1 MHEEKQIE
9 SRVGGYMAL
18 NVPATT
24 DEKATADPTNVE
36 KPGEK
41 VSRTNGRCAEANSF
55 VTTSS
60 RYLQSLVRRNR
71 GEKRDL
77 SSS

>member
-1 MHEEKQIE
+1 
-9 SRVGGYMAL
+9 MAL

-41 VSRTNGRCAEANSF
+41 VSRTNGRCAGANSF

-60 RYLQSLVRRNR
+60 TTYKTFIKSCETKPR
-71 GEKRDL
+71 
-77 SSS
+77 